1 MEPSI
6 RVMMM
11 PRETNGQGTIFGGV
25 LLSYIDQAGAI
36 AAQRCTAYRVVTVA
50 LEKVEF
56 KQSVLVGDVV
66 SFYGT
71 VIKKGRTSLTID
83 VSVVA
88 ERMHNGVSA
97 KSTSPRP
104 PSSSSPS
111 TNPATPSPT
120 ARSSLTRGK
129 LGGQGDGFGLQRR
142 PKRFQA
148 RLTLEKASRDQSWRS
163 ALGRLPNL
171 PRLPGPLFAF
181 RRGHASA

>member
-1 MEPSI
+1 MSSEPSI

-71 VIKKGRTSLTID
+71 LIQKGRTSLTVD

-88 ERMHNGVSA
+88 ERMHNGVSRKIDVTQA
-97 KSTSPRP
+97 TLIFVSIDESGRPVAHRIPGSP
-104 PSSSSPS
+104 
-111 TNPATPSPT
+111 
-120 ARSSLTRGK
+120 
-129 LGGQGDGFGLQRR
+129 
-142 PKRFQA
+142 
-148 RLTLEKASRDQSWRS
+148 EE
-163 ALGRLPNL
+163 
-171 PRLPGPLFAF
+171 
-181 RRGHASA
+181 

>member
-71 VIKKGRTSLTID
+71 VLKKGRTSITVD

-88 ERMHNGVSA
+88 ERMHNGVA
-97 KSTSPRP
+97 RKIEVTQ
-104 PSSSSPS
+104 
-111 TNPATPSPT
+111 ATLIFVSIDE
-120 ARSSLTRGK
+120 SGK
-129 LGGQGDGFGLQRR
+129 PVAHG
-142 PKRFQA
+142 A
-148 RLTLEKASRDQSWRS
+148 E
-163 ALGRLPNL
+163 
-171 PRLPGPLFAF
+171 
-181 RRGHASA
+181 